1 MQFSVPQFVD
11 VRDKVFGPLTAQ
23 QFLYSIIGIGLG
35 LVEYF
40 VLPVPLFVVLVIP
53 TVAIAAAFAFYK
65 VNGRPFYFFL
75 ANAANY
81 VVHPT
86 NRIWK
91 RDPTLPKTRARI
103 KSERTQLI
111 QRGDLKKEGL
121 ERLSHVLDYEVKLG
135 ESILPPEQQQELYPD
150 LY

>member
-1 MQFSVPQFVD
+1 VQFSVPQFVD

-23 QFLYSIIGIGLG
+23 QFLYTLIGIGLG

-40 VLPVPLFVVLVIP
+40 VLPVPAFVVAVIP
-53 TVAIAAAFAFYK
+53 TVALFGALAFYK

-81 VVHPT
+81 IAHPT
-86 NRIWK
+86 NRVWK
-91 RDPTLPKTRARI
+91 RDPSLPKTRARI
-103 KSERTQLI
+103 KSERTELI
-111 QRGDLKKEGL
+111 QRGVLKKEGL

-135 ESILPPEQQQELYPD
+135 ESILPAEQQKELYPD

>member
-1 MQFSVPQFVD
+1 MQFSVPQYVD
-11 VRDKVFGPLTAQ
+11 VRDKVFGPMTAQ
-23 QFLYSIIGIGLG
+23 QFLYVLIGVGLG

-40 VLPVPLFVVLVIP
+40 TLPVPLFVVLVIP
-53 TVAIAAAFAFYK
+53 TVALFGALAFYK

-86 NRIWK
+86 NRMWK
-91 RDPTLPKTRARI
+91 RDPNLPKTRAHI
-103 KSERTQLI
+103 KEERTQLI
-111 QRGDLKKEGL
+111 QRGDLRKEGL
-121 ERLSHVLDYEVKLG
+121 ERLSHILDYEVKLG
-135 ESILPPEQQQELYPD
+135 ESILPPEEQRELYPD